1 METKGYVR
9 LVIIAVGIINVSV
22 LGLSSSRG
30 AEARIKIDIDRT
42 IGEIDK
48 NLYGNFVE
56 HLGRCVY
63 GGVYD
68 PDSEQADEKGF
79 RKDVLEAA
87 KGLNV
92 SITRY
97 PGGNFV
103 SNYHWLDG
111 VGPQRT
117 PRMELA
123 WARMETNEFGTN
135 EFMEF
140 AKSSRVFSRVPS
152 RSNITALIIN
162 TAS

>member
-63 GGVYD
+63 GGLYD
-68 PDSEQADEKGF
+68 PGSGQADEKGL
-79 RKDVLEAA
+79 RKDVLAAA
-87 KGLNV
+87 KDLGV

-111 VGPQRT
+111 VG
-117 PRMELA
+117 A
-123 WARMETNEFGTN
+123 
-135 EFMEF
+135 
-140 AKSSRVFSRVPS
+140 
-152 RSNITALIIN
+152 
-162 TAS
+162 